1 VLAGKAYL
9 TLLGRSTWALI
20 NTYYSFLI
28 ETGFCPNLI
37 HVFTEEPYKEHLEKT
52 QLALEILSNEHNSM
66 PDFQQTILPSSD
78 FIEAGKHISKLVTE
92 LKTDGY
98 KVAIDITD
106 GRKALVVGT
115 LLSISNLNVDHV
127 LYLSMDSLD
136 DVSKPYMM
144 IPLQIQHLRDFIED
158 AKRVQK

>member
-1 VLAGKAYL
+1 M
-9 TLLGRSTWALI
+9 GRSTWALI

-28 ETGFCPNLI
+28 ETGFYPDLI
-37 HVFTEEPYKEHLEKT
+37 HIFTEETYKEHLEKARI
-52 QLALEILSNEHNSM
+52 ALEILSNEHDSM
-66 PDFQQTILPSSD
+66 PDIQQTVLPSSD

-92 LKTDGY
+92 LKADGY

-106 GRKALVVGT
+106 GRKALVAGT
-115 LLSISNLNVDHV
+115 LLSVANLNVDHV

-158 AKRVQK
+158 AKRMQR